1 VVFIIMDIL
10 ITESQQ
16 KLLITEGVGETLQ
29 KLYSGTI
36 DYSADLYQRVLKRLG
51 INFKILLTF
60 SSMIGAITR
69 PLEEFLRG
77 KFPTLNEDEILL
89 LLIGTIS
96 ILYFENKEL
105 LKEVLGRIK
114 SLGIES
120 ELKTAVQKTKSLE
133 SSFRKFLGNTVK
145 GLSFTSDVIAYTYMI
160 PLLGYL
166 VNAFQGHTFSP
177 EEIELLIT
185 RLSAIGI
192 FHIST
197 EMLSDIVKKILK
209 VK

>member
-1 VVFIIMDIL
+1 MDIL

-60 SSMIGAITR
+60 SSMIGAIAR

-96 ILYFENKEL
+96 ILYFENKEIKL
-105 LKEVLGRIK
+105 IDKFPLKANYYYTFGHLMNDENYFVI
-114 SLGIES
+114 
-120 ELKTAVQKTKSLE
+120 TANFDNKLFVYQ
-133 SSFRKFLGNTVK
+133 VK
-145 GLSFTSDVIAYTYMI
+145 
-160 PLLGYL
+160 
-166 VNAFQGHTFSP
+166 
-177 EEIELLIT
+177 
-185 RLSAIGI
+185 
-192 FHIST
+192 
-197 EMLSDIVKKILK
+197 
-209 VK
+209 